1 MKFNW
6 GTGIAIFYGCFMLTF
21 IGIAIL
27 STRQDVN
34 MVKKD
39 YYDDDINYQKH
50 FDRIQNEQALTEKVQ
65 VDFDT
70 ELESVVITFP
80 INMPIPVG
88 KVILFHP
95 ARDTDDKSFDIKMDN
110 AAQMIIPVK
119 GFPNGRWQVQINWES
134 GSKAYYKEA
143 YIVIENKNKIAG

>member
-6 GTGIAIFYGCFMLTF
+6 GSGIAIFYGCFMLIF
-21 IGIAIL
+21 IGIAIKAGQ
-27 STRQDVN
+27 QDVN

-50 FDRIQNEQALTEKVQ
+50 FDRIQNELALTEKVQ
-65 VDFDT
+65 VDFNT
-70 ELESVVITFP
+70 ELESVAIKFP
-80 INMPIPVG
+80 TNMPIPVG

-95 ARDTDDKSFDIKMDN
+95 ARDTDDKSFDIKTDN
-110 AAQMIIPVK
+110 AAQMVIPVK

-134 GSKAYYKEA
+134 GNKTFYKEA
-143 YIVIENKNKIAG
+143 YIVIENKNKIVG

>member
-6 GTGIAIFYGCFMLTF
+6 GSGIAIFYGCFMLIF
-21 IGIAIL
+21 IGIAIKAGQ
-27 STRQDVN
+27 QDVN

-50 FDRIQNEQALTEKVQ
+50 FDRIQNELALTEKVQ
-65 VDFDT
+65 VDFNT
-70 ELESVVITFP
+70 ELESVAIKFP
-80 INMPIPVG
+80 TNMPIPVG

-95 ARDTDDKSFDIKMDN
+95 ARDTDDKSFDIKTDN
-110 AAQMIIPVK
+110 AAQMVIPVK

-134 GSKAYYKEA
+134 GNKTFYKEA

>member
-6 GTGIAIFYGCFMLTF
+6 GSGIAIFYGCFMLIF
-21 IGIAIL
+21 IGIAIKAGQ
-27 STRQDVN
+27 QDIN

-39 YYDDDINYQKH
+39 YYYDDINYQKH
-50 FDRIQNEQALTEKVQ
+50 FDKIQNEQALTEKVQ
-65 VDFDT
+65 VDFNT
-70 ELESVVITFP
+70 ELESVAIKFP
-80 INMPIPVG
+80 TNMPIPVG

-95 ARDTDDKSFDIKMDN
+95 ARDTDDKSFDIKTDN
-110 AAQMIIPVK
+110 AAQMVIPVK

-134 GSKAYYKEA
+134 GNKTFYKEA

>member
-6 GTGIAIFYGCFMLTF
+6 GSGIAIFYGCFMLIF
-21 IGIAIL
+21 IGIAIKAGQ
-27 STRQDVN
+27 QDVN

-50 FDRIQNEQALTEKVQ
+50 FDRIQNELALTEKVQ
-65 VDFDT
+65 VDFNT
-70 ELESVVITFP
+70 ELESVAIKFP
-80 INMPIPVG
+80 TNMPIPVG

-95 ARDTDDKSFDIKMDN
+95 ARDTDDKSFDIKTDN
-110 AAQMIIPVK
+110 AAQMVIPVK

-134 GSKAYYKEA
+134 GNKTFYKEA
-143 YIVIENKNKIAG
+143 YIVIENKNKIAE

>member
-6 GTGIAIFYGCFMLTF
+6 GSGIAIFYGCFMLIF
-21 IGIAIL
+21 IGIAIKAGQ
-27 STRQDVN
+27 QDVN

-50 FDRIQNEQALTEKVQ
+50 FDKIQNEQALTEKVQ
-65 VDFDT
+65 VDFNT
-70 ELESVVITFP
+70 ELESVAIKFP
-80 INMPIPVG
+80 TNMPIPVG

-95 ARDTDDKSFDIKMDN
+95 ARDTDDKSFDIKTDN
-110 AAQMIIPVK
+110 AAQMVIPVK

-134 GSKAYYKEA
+134 GNKTFYKEA

>member
-6 GTGIAIFYGCFMLTF
+6 GSGIAIFYGCFMLIF
-21 IGIAIL
+21 IGIAIKAGQ
-27 STRQDVN
+27 QDIN

-50 FDRIQNEQALTEKVQ
+50 FDKIQNEQALTEKVQ
-65 VDFDT
+65 VDFNT
-70 ELESVVITFP
+70 ELESVAIKFP
-80 INMPIPVG
+80 TNMPIPVG

-95 ARDTDDKSFDIKMDN
+95 ARDTDDKSFDIKTDN
-110 AAQMIIPVK
+110 AAQMVIPVK

-134 GSKAYYKEA
+134 GNKTFYKEA

>member
-1 MKFNW
+1 MKINW

-21 IGIAIL
+21 ISIAIL
-27 STRQDVN
+27 STRHDVN
-34 MVKKD
+34 MVKKN

-50 FDRIQNEQALTEKVQ
+50 YDRIQNEQALTEKVQ
-65 VDFDT
+65 INFDT
-70 ELESVVITFP
+70 ESESVFIKFP
-80 INMPIPVG
+80 LNMPIPVG
-88 KVILFHP
+88 KIILFHP
-95 ARDTDDKSFDIKMDN
+95 ARDTDDKSFDIKTDN

-134 GSKAYYKEA
+134 GNKTFYKEE